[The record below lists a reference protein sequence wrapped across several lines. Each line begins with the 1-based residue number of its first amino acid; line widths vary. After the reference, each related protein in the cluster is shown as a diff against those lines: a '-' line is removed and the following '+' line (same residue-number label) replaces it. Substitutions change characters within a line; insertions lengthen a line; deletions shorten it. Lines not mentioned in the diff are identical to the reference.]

1 MKGRSMDK
9 HQIRIILWSVTTI
22 AVIFLATFY
31 YKNRPLSVET
41 ATAEQNIEV
50 TVYGLGT
57 VEAKILSPVG
67 FEVGAALS
75 ELNAD
80 QGDTVKKGAILARL
94 YSAEQQAKTQQT
106 NTAIKVAEVRLKKA
120 LSTLPKM
127 KSTLALAKENN
138 KRSQTLLSRKLVSKE
153 QADKTQMEEDV
164 AVTELDIAQIEIYVA
179 KAELANARALY
190 DIEIQRLERH
200 TLRAPYDGLVIER
213 HKELGTVLS
222 PGEAVFTMIDP
233 KTVWILGYV
242 DEARAGYIRVGQHAQ
257 VRLRSLPNN
266 KFQGI
271 VVRIDIE
278 SDRVNEERRVY
289 IRCNGCPEKFYLGEQ
304 AEIFIQTAVLKEAL
318 LVPETAIDNFNGS
331 SGAVWVVKKGRLQ
344 LKPVTFG
351 HKTLD
356 GRVEVIEGPETDLQ
370 VVTNVPDGIK
380 KGVKYP

>member
-1 MKGRSMDK
+1 MDK

-380 KGVKYP
+380 KGRKVSLIKGE